1 MLDPVQQAL
10 TKLRLDVGVCRVC
23 NNIVQLPRVL
33 LHIVKEVVCINIG
46 YRSLAAVDAGGI
58 DRIHVIFRA
67 DAASAAALRNLCID
81 LIDSIMVFL
90 FHNVKQIFTD
100 HLVTDIHAR
109 QSQQSFRDA
118 FGTDQ
123 VGDLLAAR
131 ERTAADDQRNVQAAV
146 VAGALVIIIAIQVRI
161 TVAGLEMRTMIG
173 GVEDDRI
180 VI

>member
-1 MLDPVQQAL
+1 
-10 TKLRLDVGVCRVC
+10 
-23 NNIVQLPRVL
+23 
-33 LHIVKEVVCINIG
+33 
-46 YRSLAAVDAGGI
+46 
-58 DRIHVIFRA
+58 
-67 DAASAAALRNLCID
+67 
-81 LIDSIMVFL
+81 MVFL

-100 HLVTDIHAR
+100 HLVTDIHAC

-131 ERTAADDQRNVQAAV
+131 ERTAADDQRNVQAAI
-146 VAGALVIIIAIQVRI
+146 VAGTLVVVVTVQMSI

>member
-1 MLDPVQQAL
+1 
-10 TKLRLDVGVCRVC
+10 
-23 NNIVQLPRVL
+23 
-33 LHIVKEVVCINIG
+33 
-46 YRSLAAVDAGGI
+46 
-58 DRIHVIFRA
+58 
-67 DAASAAALRNLCID
+67 
-81 LIDSIMVFL
+81 MVFL

-109 QSQQSFRDA
+109 QSQQSFGNA
-118 FGTDQ
+118 FRTDQ

-131 ERTAADDQRNVQAAV
+131 ERTAANDQRNVQAAV